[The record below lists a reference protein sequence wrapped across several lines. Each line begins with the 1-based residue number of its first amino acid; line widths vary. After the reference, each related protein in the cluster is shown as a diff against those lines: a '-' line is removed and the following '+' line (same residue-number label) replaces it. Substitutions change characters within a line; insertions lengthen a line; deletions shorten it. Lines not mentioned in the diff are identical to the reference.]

1 MEWIAALIIGILL
14 GLVTGGLLGTFRA
27 AGKARV
33 EKEQLQSRL
42 AHSEAMREAEAAN
55 AEQRIRELKELKAQF
70 EQTFKALSMDALKS
84 NNSHF
89 LELARASFSTLREGA
104 KGDLEK
110 RQQAIQE
117 LLNPVKQLMEQVDTK
132 MQAMEKSRVGAYSG
146 LQEQVRNLIETQNL
160 LKRETGQLVQ
170 ALRSPGVR
178 GRWGEMQLKR
188 AVEFAGMLNRVDFL
202 EQVSTATENGALRPD
217 MVIQLPNEKTIVV
230 DAKVPLE
237 AYLDAMEQ
245 SDDASRKSKL
255 EGHVRQIRQHIRALG
270 SKQYWQQFSTSPEF
284 VVLFLPGESFFS
296 AALEQDPTLIETG
309 AADKVILATPT
320 TLIALLKTVASGW
333 REAAVAEQARAISD
347 LGRELYDR
355 ICTQTE
361 HMTKL
366 GKAIERSVDAY
377 NQSVRS
383 LESRV
388 LVSARKFEALPIGS
402 SKQLPEISQVEKAP
416 QPPAINE
423 NEK

>member
-1 MEWIAALIIGILL
+1 MEWIAALIIGVLL
-14 GLVTGGLLGTFRA
+14 GLATGGMLGWFRA
-27 AGKARV
+27 SAKARV
-33 EKEQLQSRL
+33 AEEQLQARL

-55 AEQRIRELKELKAQF
+55 SAQRIQELKELRAQF

-89 LELARASFSTLREGA
+89 LELAKASFSTLREGA

-132 MQAMEKSRVGAYSG
+132 MQAMERSRVGAYSG

-217 MVIQLPNEKTIVV
+217 MIIRLPNDKTIVV

-245 SDDASRKSKL
+245 SDDAARKGKL
-255 EGHVRQIRQHIRALG
+255 DSHARQIRQHIRALG
-270 SKQYWQQFSTSPEF
+270 SKQYWQQFSDTPEF

-309 AADKVILATPT
+309 AAEKVILATPT
-320 TLIALLKTVASGW
+320 TLIALLKTVAYGW
-333 REAAVAEQARAISD
+333 REAAVAEQARAISE
-347 LGRELYDR
+347 LGRELHDR
-355 ICTQTE
+355 ICTQAE
-361 HMTKL
+361 HMSKL

-383 LESRV
+383 MESRV
-388 LVSARKFEALPIGS
+388 LVSARKFADLPIGS
-402 SKQLPEISQVEKAP
+402 HKELPELNAIEKSA
-416 QPPAINE
+416 QPPAADGS
-423 NEK
+423 EK